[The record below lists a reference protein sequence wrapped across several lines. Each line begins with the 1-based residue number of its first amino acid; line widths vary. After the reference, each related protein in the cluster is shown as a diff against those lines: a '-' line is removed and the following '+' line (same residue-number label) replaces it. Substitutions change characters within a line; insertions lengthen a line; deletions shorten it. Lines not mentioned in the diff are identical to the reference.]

1 MTPEIRVEYM
11 PETTPQK
18 ILVIRR
24 DNIGDLVC
32 TTPMIRML
40 RRHLPAAWIAAL
52 VTRYNAEVLA
62 RNPDL
67 DAVFAYQKAK
77 HRGPGESRVAIYWQ
91 RLQQVFELR
100 RANIDLVILPA
111 SGPQPSAERLARWI
125 GARRVLRQT
134 DAAAVKVVH
143 AVEQCAT
150 VIRQLGIEDRPPA
163 LVLGAEATAVAAARQ
178 RLSEVAGSGPLLAIH
193 ISARKPSQ
201 RWPAERYPALMRE
214 LHARHG
220 ARFLLLWSPGDEDN
234 PLHPGDDRKARQIVA
249 GARGLPLLAYPTHTL
264 RDLIAALSLSDTV
277 VCSDGGAMHLAAGL
291 GKPIVC
297 FFGRS
302 DARVWHPWG
311 VPYVVLQPQSRDVS
325 DVTVEEVVAACESLG
340 YTQSSGA
347 DAVREPPEA

>member
-1 MTPEIRVEYM
+1 M
-11 PETTPQK
+11 PEASPQK

-32 TTPMIRML
+32 TTPMIRTL
-40 RRHLPAAWIAAL
+40 RRHYPDAWIAAL

-62 RNPDL
+62 GNPDL

-77 HRGPGESRVAIYWQ
+77 HRGAGENRVAIYWQ
-91 RLQQVFELR
+91 RLKQVFELR
-100 RANIDLVILPA
+100 RAGIDLVILPA

-134 DAAAVKVVH
+134 DAAPGKVAH
-143 AVEQCAT
+143 AVEQCAA
-150 VIRQLGIEDRPPA
+150 VIRPLGIADRPPA
-163 LVLGAEATAVAAARQ
+163 LVLAADIAAAAAVRQ
-178 RLSEVAGSGPLLAIH
+178 RLAAVGGSGPLLAVH

-201 RWPAERYPALMRE
+201 RWPAERFAALLRE

-234 PLHPGDDRKARQIVA
+234 PLHPGDDRKAQQIVA
-249 GARGLPLLAYPTHTL
+249 GTRGLPLLAYPTHAL
-264 RDLIAALSLSDTV
+264 RELIAALSLSDFV

-291 GKPIVC
+291 GKPIAC

-302 DARVWHPWG
+302 DPRVWHPWG
-311 VPYVVLQPQSRDVS
+311 VPYVVLQPQSREVTDVQME
-325 DVTVEEVVAACESLG
+325 DVVAACVTLG
-340 YTQSSGA
+340 HTRTSGA
-347 DAVREPPEA
+347 DAAREPPEA